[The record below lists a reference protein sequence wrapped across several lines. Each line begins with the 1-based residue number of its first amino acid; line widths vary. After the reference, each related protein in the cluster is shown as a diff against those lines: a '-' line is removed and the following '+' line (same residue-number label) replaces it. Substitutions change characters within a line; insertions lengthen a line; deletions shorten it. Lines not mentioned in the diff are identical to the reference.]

1 MYLEAVQ
8 GCTTLCILAIVKDV
22 TLKKTRDIILK
33 EDQPYIKKNENEP
46 FKQNK
51 VMLQGKEI

>member
-33 EDQPYIKKNENEP
+33 EDQPYIKKNEP